1 MAIIGPDTQ
10 SYRLEVREREWCH
23 PDCEQLRQLQREEI
37 ATIYGRPDS
46 EPGTPPSADDISVFI
61 VVYLYRCDQPNSQ
74 LGASAKTPL
83 PIACGGLRVIP
94 LRNTAPGDVEV
105 KRMYVHQ
112 EYRGKPWSAAKA
124 ILIALENKA
133 RKEGWNSIVLETG
146 TLQKAAIKFYQREG
160 YTPIPKFGAY
170 AESELSLC
178 FGKRLCR

>member
-1 MAIIGPDTQ
+1 MGGLHPHTQ

-61 VVYLYRCDQPNSQ
+61 VAYLYRCDQPNSQ

-105 KRMYVHQ
+105 KRM
-112 EYRGKPWSAAKA
+112 
-124 ILIALENKA
+124 
-133 RKEGWNSIVLETG
+133 KEGWNSIVLETG